1 MKTLEEIRAI
11 LIEHQQILRERYGV
25 RDLAIFGSYA
35 RGEQTRIS
43 DVDLLVR
50 LERPIGLKFFELWDY
65 LEEILGLKVDLLTS
79 GALPQ
84 KPDLWKHVRED
95 LLYVWP
101 PNAGCGAQEPGDPW
115 RSGEEASLGD
125 TGAIPRY
132 PMGSNQKLRNRLIH
146 GYFVVDYGLCGILLK
161 MICLYYRRD

>member
-1 MKTLEEIRAI
+1 VIIVGAADPHEGSIRRTNLWVKGRIMKTLEEIRAI
-11 LIEHQQILRERYGV
+11 LIEHQQILRERHGV

-35 RGEQTRIS
+35 RGEQTGTS

-95 LLYVWP
+95 LLYVW
-101 PNAGCGAQEPGDPW
+101 D
-115 RSGEEASLGD
+115 
-125 TGAIPRY
+125 
-132 PMGSNQKLRNRLIH
+132 
-146 GYFVVDYGLCGILLK
+146 
-161 MICLYYRRD
+161 

>member
-1 MKTLEEIRAI
+1 MIRVIIPDESAGIIWPRIPNEESMRRTNLRVEGRIMKTLEEIRAI

-65 LEEILGLKVDLLTS
+65 LEEILDLKVDLLTS
-79 GALPQ
+79 EPLQQ
-84 KPDLWKHVRED
+84 KPALWKHVQED
-95 LLYVWP
+95 LVYVW
-101 PNAGCGAQEPGDPW
+101 
-115 RSGEEASLGD
+115 S
-125 TGAIPRY
+125 
-132 PMGSNQKLRNRLIH
+132 
-146 GYFVVDYGLCGILLK
+146 
-161 MICLYYRRD
+161 

>member
-11 LIEHQQILRERYGV
+11 LIEHRQILRERYGV

-35 RGEQTRIS
+35 RGEQTGMS

-50 LERPIGLKFFELWDY
+50 LKRPIGLKFFELWDY

-95 LLYVWP
+95 LLYAW
-101 PNAGCGAQEPGDPW
+101 D
-115 RSGEEASLGD
+115 
-125 TGAIPRY
+125 
-132 PMGSNQKLRNRLIH
+132 
-146 GYFVVDYGLCGILLK
+146 
-161 MICLYYRRD
+161 

>member
-1 MKTLEEIRAI
+1 MIRVIIPDESAGIIWPRIPNEESMRRTNLRVEGRIMKTLEEIRAI

-65 LEEILGLKVDLLTS
+65 LEEILDLKVDLLTS
-79 GALPQ
+79 EALQQ
-84 KPDLWKHVRED
+84 KPALWKHVRED
-95 LLYVWP
+95 LLYAW
-101 PNAGCGAQEPGDPW
+101 D
-115 RSGEEASLGD
+115 
-125 TGAIPRY
+125 
-132 PMGSNQKLRNRLIH
+132 
-146 GYFVVDYGLCGILLK
+146 
-161 MICLYYRRD
+161 

>member
-1 MKTLEEIRAI
+1 MIIAGTTDPHEESMRRTNLRVEGRIMKTLEEIRAI

-65 LEEILGLKVDLLTS
+65 LEEILDLKVDLLTS
-79 GALPQ
+79 EALQQ
-84 KPDLWKHVRED
+84 KPALWKHVQED
-95 LLYVWP
+95 LVYVW
-101 PNAGCGAQEPGDPW
+101 
-115 RSGEEASLGD
+115 S
-125 TGAIPRY
+125 
-132 PMGSNQKLRNRLIH
+132 
-146 GYFVVDYGLCGILLK
+146 
-161 MICLYYRRD
+161 

>member
-95 LLYVWP
+95 LLYAW
-101 PNAGCGAQEPGDPW
+101 D
-115 RSGEEASLGD
+115 
-125 TGAIPRY
+125 
-132 PMGSNQKLRNRLIH
+132 
-146 GYFVVDYGLCGILLK
+146 
-161 MICLYYRRD
+161 

>member
-1 MKTLEEIRAI
+1 MIRVIIPDESAGIIWPRIPNEESMRRTNLRVEGRIMKTLEEIRAI

-84 KPDLWKHVRED
+84 KPDLWKHVWED
-95 LLYVWP
+95 LLYAW
-101 PNAGCGAQEPGDPW
+101 D
-115 RSGEEASLGD
+115 
-125 TGAIPRY
+125 
-132 PMGSNQKLRNRLIH
+132 
-146 GYFVVDYGLCGILLK
+146 
-161 MICLYYRRD
+161 